1 MASYDT
7 LIAEIIHREGG
18 FVDRPSD
25 RGGATC
31 WGITERVAR
40 GYGYAGPMN
49 ALPTATAHEIYRKL
63 YLIEPGIDQVATLSD
78 AIARELFDTGVN
90 QGPKVAVRYLQRA
103 LSAFNQRGSYY
114 PDLVLDG
121 VIGGETISALRE
133 FLRRRGHAGERVLI
147 AALNGQQ
154 CAAYLDIAT
163 ADGTQEDYV
172 YGWILNRVATP

>member
-1 MASYDT
+1 MTSYDA

-40 GYGYAGPMN
+40 GYGYTGPMN
-49 ALPTATAHEIYRKL
+49 ALPQATAHDIYRKQ
-63 YLIEPGIDQVATLSD
+63 YISEPGIDQVITLSD
-78 AIARELFDTGVN
+78 AIAREMFDTGVI
-90 QGPKVAVRYLQRA
+90 QGPKVAIRYLQRS
-103 LSAFNQRGSYY
+103 LTAFNNRGKYY

-121 VIGGETISALRE
+121 VIGFETLSCLKVFLHMRGRE
-133 FLRRRGHAGERVLI
+133 GERVLV

-154 CAAYLDIAT
+154 CADFLDLAV
-163 ADGTQEDYV
+163 ADATQEDYV